1 MSGQTS
7 SAASRELAGYRADSP
22 WPGEDGGPMRRQE
35 APRRFATGASRW
47 KSTASRTAPL
57 ACMVVTRD
65 QGELYLLGHTVGSG
79 STSWLER
86 IDPEHLGAVVR
97 SPELEGGPFWPG
109 GVAAHANGDL
119 YVTYGRWCHR
129 LDPDCQPVAARE
141 LPAPRPYNSLVVL
154 PDGHLVMK
162 DFGGGGGAQALPV
175 DDGCEV
181 LVLEPTR
188 LEIVARHRL
197 AEGSIAR
204 LSLHV
209 GESADHA
216 DEVVVVGD
224 THLFRLSWDPTGP
237 GLAPCAPP
245 LRYRTHP
252 GQGFGWDATIV
263 AGAAWFLDDGEG
275 TEGFGG
281 CFHGRGVAT
290 EPLRLWRADL
300 ATGALT
306 AREVCGLPGGIIA
319 NPPIVDPARGVA
331 VAYDSGNG
339 VLAGFAIDDDG
350 FVSDGPAWRRDQD
363 QAGHQVLFGDT
374 GVLASFDFDR
384 DRAVDQVVVRDIV
397 GGEELDRVDTTSPVQ
412 HVVFP
417 AVGWSGE
424 LYTTS
429 FTTLSRLDPATT

>member
-1 MSGQTS
+1 VGTSGP
-7 SAASRELAGYRADSP
+7 RELAGYRADSP
-22 WPGEDGGPMRRQE
+22 WPGEDGGPLRRQ
-35 APRRFATGASRW
+35 AADSRHATGADRW
-47 KSTASRTAPL
+47 SLTASRTAPL

-65 QGELYLLGHTVGSG
+65 PGELYLLGHTLGPD

-86 IDPEHLGAVVR
+86 IDPEHLGPVAR
-97 SPELEGGPFWPG
+97 SPELAGGPFWPG

-129 LDPDCQPVAARE
+129 LDPDCRPVAARE

-162 DFGGGGGAQALPV
+162 DFGGGEGAQALPAG
-175 DDGCEV
+175 DACEV
-181 LVLEPTR
+181 LVLEPAG

-197 AEGSIAR
+197 PEGSIAR
-204 LSLHV
+204 LSLRL
-209 GESADHA
+209 GDGDGA

-224 THLFRLSWDPTGP
+224 THLFRLAWDPTGP

-252 GQGFGWDATIV
+252 GQGFGWDATVV

-290 EPLRLWRADL
+290 APLRLWRADL
-300 ATGALT
+300 AAGALA

-319 NPPIVDPARGVA
+319 NPPVVDPARGIA

-350 FVSDGPAWRRDQD
+350 FVSDAPKWHHNQD
-363 QAGHQVLFGDT
+363 QAGHMVLFTDT

-384 DRAVDQVVVRDIV
+384 DRAVDQVVLRDIAS
-397 GGEELDRVDTTSPVQ
+397 GDERDRVDTTSPVQ

-429 FTTLSRLDPATT
+429 FTTLSRLDPAAR